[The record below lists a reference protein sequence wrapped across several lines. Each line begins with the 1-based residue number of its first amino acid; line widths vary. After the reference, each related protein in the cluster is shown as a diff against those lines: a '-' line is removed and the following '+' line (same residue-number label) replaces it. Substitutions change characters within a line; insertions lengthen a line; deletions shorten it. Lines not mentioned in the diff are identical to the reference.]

1 METPQCL
8 QSLQVGCS
16 VCDVTTSF
24 ADLLRVI
31 LAGYAGTKTE
41 FAREAGIGPSIVS
54 RLLGGGLPP
63 VPDVCLRIARAGGV
77 SASVVLRTAGHART
91 ADVIEQLYGPARR
104 GVRPEGTAADRAL
117 FTQIRSLDP
126 VARKAFQTLVVYYLD
141 QTAGAGI
148 VADRPRRRSAV
159 GRRRRQ
165 TADEKQTA

>member
-1 METPQCL
+1 ML
-8 QSLQVGCS
+8 AIIAISAYGVAVS
-16 VCDVTTSF
+16 KAF
-24 ADLLRVI
+24 AGLMRVI
-31 LAGYAGTKTE
+31 VDGYAGTQKE
-41 FAREAGIGPSIVS
+41 FAREAEINPSVVS

-63 VPDVCLRIARAGGV
+63 VPDVCLRIAHVGGV
-77 SASVVLRTAGHART
+77 SASLVLRTAGHART

-141 QTAGAGI
+141 HRAGAGI
-148 VADRPRRRSAV
+148 VEDRPRRRSAV
-159 GRRRRQ
+159 DRRRRQ